1 MGDRE
6 REGLQ
11 SLIGLLQIARPLLV
25 GDVPLECL
33 AALAI
38 APGIEPVLS
47 VAAFTVLGRLGPV
60 LGGPGPAALDVG
72 PDVDP
77 LLGLM
82 GVAALGIGLDVDPLL
97 GIPGVTALDIGL
109 DVDPLLGLTGVAPL
123 DIDPVLGLA
132 GVAPLAVDGSLSLIL
147 VVFEGFT
154 DHAIAALAGRRLI
167 CGGLLALC

>member
-11 SLIGLLQIARPLLV
+11 SLVGLLQIPGPLLV
-25 GDVPLECL
+25 GDVPLEGL

-60 LGGPGPAALDVG
+60 LGGPGPAALDIG

-77 LLGLM
+77 LLGVV
-82 GVAALGIGLDVDPLL
+82 GVTALGVGLDVDPLL
-97 GIPGVTALDIGL
+97 GSRASRRWVSAWTSIRSWASRASRRWVSTWSWTWRASRR
-109 DVDPLLGLTGVAPL
+109 
-123 DIDPVLGLA
+123 
-132 GVAPLAVDGSLSLIL
+132 SLSM
-147 VVFEGFT
+147 VPS
-154 DHAIAALAGRRLI
+154 A
-167 CGGLLALC
+167 